1 MKKLT
6 KILLV
11 FTLLF
16 SLVACGTGQ
25 QVPESESTTQD
36 NKTTISEESFASKED
51 ISSEESAPSDES
63 ISSNETDLSEES
75 TPVEE
80 GVSSNEATPPPT
92 EGSSPAEESTTP
104 EESVAT
110 KEVAATQGEGEED
123 KILVAYFSWADNAI
137 IDGEIDAVAS
147 PSVTA
152 PGNVQQLAGWVQER
166 TNGDLFSIQVVDPY
180 SSDWDECL
188 NRANQE
194 RGANARPDL
203 TGSVENMDS
212 YDIVFLGYP
221 NWWYGAPMA
230 VLSFLEDYDFTGKQ
244 VYLFCSHGT
253 GGLANTVKEITA
265 SLPGAEISDNIFDC
279 KEEDASSSE
288 QDIQNWLAEFGY

>member
-36 NKTTISEESFASKED
+36 NKTTISEES
-51 ISSEESAPSDES
+51 APSDES

-80 GVSSNEATPPPT
+80 GVSSNEAIPPPT

-104 EESVAT
+104 AESAAT
-110 KEVAATQGEGEED
+110 KDVAATQEEGEEN

-221 NWWYGAPMA
+221 NW
-230 VLSFLEDYDFTGKQ
+230 
-244 VYLFCSHGT
+244 C
-253 GGLANTVKEITA
+253 
-265 SLPGAEISDNIFDC
+265 C
-279 KEEDASSSE
+279 
-288 QDIQNWLAEFGY
+288 EF

>member
-16 SLVACGTGQ
+16 SLVACSTGQ
-25 QVPESESTTQD
+25 QVPESASTTQD
-36 NKTTISEESFASKED
+36 NKTTISEESVASKED

-80 GVSSNEATPPPT
+80 AVSSNETTTPPP

-104 EESVAT
+104 EESAAT
-110 KEVAATQGEGEED
+110 KEVTATQGEGEED

-221 NWWYGAPMA
+221 NWCY
-230 VLSFLEDYDFTGKQ
+230 
-244 VYLFCSHGT
+244 
-253 GGLANTVKEITA
+253 
-265 SLPGAEISDNIFDC
+265 
-279 KEEDASSSE
+279 
-288 QDIQNWLAEFGY
+288 EF

>member
-36 NKTTISEESFASKED
+36 NKTTISEES
-51 ISSEESAPSDES
+51 APSDES

-80 GVSSNEATPPPT
+80 AVSSNETTTPPPK
-92 EGSSPAEESTTP
+92 GSSPAEESTTP
-104 EESVAT
+104 AESAAT
-110 KEVAATQGEGEED
+110 KVAATQGEGEED

>member
-16 SLVACGTGQ
+16 LLVACGTGQ
-25 QVPESESTTQD
+25 QVPESASTTQD
-36 NKTTISEESFASKED
+36 NKTTTTISEESDSSEKT
-51 ISSEESAPSDES
+51 ISSEDSSSTEEAT
-63 ISSNETDLSEES
+63 SSNQTDSSKESTTVEES
-75 TPVEE
+75 
-80 GVSSNEATPPPT
+80 VSSNDTTSPEGAT
-92 EGSSPAEESTTP
+92 PAEEPTTP
-104 EESVAT
+104 EASAAT
-110 KEVAATQGEGEED
+110 KVAATQGEGEED

-288 QDIQNWLAEFGY
+288 QDIHNWLAEFGY